1 MARWQCNMIEL
12 CQWPPT
18 LAPAGTKHSSTTSS
32 TSLISCQPLCQH
44 ISQHHYLHPCL
55 SPGLPLYQPVDRAN
69 MLGPVLISGIFT
81 LILGVFMH
89 IFGAEK

>member
-18 LAPAGTKHSSTTSS
+18 LAPAGTKHSSV
-32 TSLISCQPLCQH
+32 LCLH

-69 MLGPVLISGIFT
+69 MSGPVLILGIFT
-81 LILGVFMH
+81 LILGVFTH

>member
-18 LAPAGTKHSSTTSS
+18 PAPAGTKPSS
-32 TSLISCQPLCQH
+32 TSLTSCQPLCQH

-81 LILGVFMH
+81 LIKGVFTQF
-89 IFGAEK
+89 FGAEK